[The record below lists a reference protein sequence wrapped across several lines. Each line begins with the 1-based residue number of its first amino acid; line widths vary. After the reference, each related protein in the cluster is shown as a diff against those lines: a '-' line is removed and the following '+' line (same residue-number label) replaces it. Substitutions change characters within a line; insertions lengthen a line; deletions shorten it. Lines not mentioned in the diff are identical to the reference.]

1 MNSNTNVFTFTTF
14 WACEVKEVLF
24 FRFDAVFNL
33 ILNLIAKILI
43 EFTAALQQL
52 SCLNLPRQPKQQY
65 QTFLGL
71 KEAMN
76 SPGSQTLTLD
86 IQGRKR

>member
-14 WACEVKEVLF
+14 ACEVKEVLF
-24 FRFDAVFNL
+24 SRFDAVFNL

-52 SCLNLPRQPKQQY
+52 SYLNLPRQPKQQY